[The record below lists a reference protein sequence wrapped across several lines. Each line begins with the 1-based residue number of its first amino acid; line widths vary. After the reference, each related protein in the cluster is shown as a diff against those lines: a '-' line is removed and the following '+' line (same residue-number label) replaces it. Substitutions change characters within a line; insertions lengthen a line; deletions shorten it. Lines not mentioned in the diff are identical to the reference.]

1 MQQLPEHGPCFV
13 CGKQNSHGMGVT
25 WYAREDGSIFT
36 EVTLTEVQQGPPG
49 MAHGGASAALLDEAM
64 GAAVWRA
71 GFRAAA
77 VNLNTTYQK
86 PVPLGVKIQVTGRFI
101 EKNAKHLFAEGE
113 IRLPDGTVAV
123 VGKGTYVEALYM
135 FSEIAS
141 RLEVRQS

>member
-1 MQQLPEHGPCFV
+1 MQRLPEHGPCFV
-13 CGKQNSHGMGVT
+13 CGRQNSCGMGVT

-101 EKNAKHLFAEGE
+101 EKNEKRLFALGE

-123 VGKGTYVEALYM
+123 IGKGTYVEAPHM
-135 FSEIAS
+135 FSELTS
-141 RLEVRQS
+141 QFEVWQS

>member
-1 MQQLPEHGPCFV
+1 
-13 CGKQNSHGMGVT
+13 MGVT
-25 WYAREDGSIFT
+25 WYVREDDSIFA
-36 EVTLTEVQQGPPG
+36 EVTLTNAQQGPPG

-86 PVPLGVKIQVTGRFI
+86 PVPLEVKIQVFGRFI
-101 EKNAKHLFAEGE
+101 ERNGKCLFAHSE

-123 VGKGTYVEALYM
+123 VAKGTYVEAPHM
-135 FSEIAS
+135 FNELNSKFEAWKS
-141 RLEVRQS
+141 